1 MLIIET
7 TDKNY
12 NKNKQKIKETTFTN
26 GENKILKYHSEENRD
41 YYISNDNEKVECQSI
56 IEIKQKIIRN
66 KKNLSTKQMLVAEY
80 IINNIDTIPDIESA
94 AKLGKSLGVN
104 VVVVKVTLSML
115 ELGDFLTFK
124 EIIKRSIKENSII
137 KSDDIKESSE
147 DISIKNE
154 EVDFDKLI
162 SNILGQDSISKEE
175 EKFNISNIK
184 NVLESKSINIEVD
197 TSDELAID
205 SVFK

>member
-66 KKNLSTKQMLVAEY
+66 KKLIYET
-80 IINNIDTIPDIESA
+80 
-94 AKLGKSLGVN
+94 N
-104 VVVVKVTLSML
+104 VSCR
-115 ELGDFLTFK
+115 
-124 EIIKRSIKENSII
+124 IYY
-137 KSDDIKESSE
+137 
-147 DISIKNE
+147 
-154 EVDFDKLI
+154 
-162 SNILGQDSISKEE
+162 
-175 EKFNISNIK
+175 
-184 NVLESKSINIEVD
+184 
-197 TSDELAID
+197 
-205 SVFK
+205 

>member
-12 NKNKQKIKETTFTN
+12 NKNKQKIKETTVTN

-94 AKLGKSLGVN
+94 AELGKSLGVN

-137 KSDDIKESSE
+137 KSDDIKES
-147 DISIKNE
+147 
-154 EVDFDKLI
+154 
-162 SNILGQDSISKEE
+162 
-175 EKFNISNIK
+175 
-184 NVLESKSINIEVD
+184 
-197 TSDELAID
+197 
-205 SVFK
+205 

>member
-1 MLIIET
+1 
-7 TDKNY
+7 
-12 NKNKQKIKETTFTN
+12 
-26 GENKILKYHSEENRD
+26 
-41 YYISNDNEKVECQSI
+41 
-56 IEIKQKIIRN
+56 
-66 KKNLSTKQMLVAEY
+66 MLVAEY

-94 AKLGKSLGVN
+94 AELGKSLGVN